1 MYNILLKLSRNIL
14 FYKKIKL
21 QDSFE
26 TRIYLMFIHFSI
38 IMIIYKKKGKK
49 FNQSS
54 YDLLFH
60 NIENNLRE
68 LGFGDVSVNKKMK
81 DMNKILYDILLKI
94 EESNK
99 KNEDFNINHKLVIKY
114 FSKLKDPK
122 SNEYLEFRS
131 YFLKFFNFCF
141 DKPVKNMLEEVSKFE
156 I

>member
-1 MYNILLKLSRNIL
+1 
-14 FYKKIKL
+14 
-21 QDSFE
+21 
-26 TRIYLMFIHFSI
+26 MFIHFSI